1 MEPLVPLVLTTW
13 RGLRDRAAR
22 LWRERG
28 DDRGLS
34 TLELAI
40 IALGLMAVAAIL
52 IAAITAAVRNRTADI
67 K

>member
-13 RGLRDRAAR
+13 RGLQDRAAR

>member
-1 MEPLVPLVLTTW
+1 MEPLLPLLVTTW
-13 RGLRDRAAR
+13 RGLTDRAAR
-22 LWRERG
+22 VWRERG

-52 IAAITAAVRNRTADI
+52 IAAITAAVRSRTADI